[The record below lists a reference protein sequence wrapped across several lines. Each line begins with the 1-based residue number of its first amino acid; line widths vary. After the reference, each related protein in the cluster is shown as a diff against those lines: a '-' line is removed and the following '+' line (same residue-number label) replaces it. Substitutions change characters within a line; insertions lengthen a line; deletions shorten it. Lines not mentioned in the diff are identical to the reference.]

1 VVVITTIAPEVEDD
15 EDEGVMKTDNDM
27 MMIW

>member
-1 VVVITTIAPEVEDD
+1 MVVITTIAPEVDD
-15 EDEGVMKTDNDM
+15 DDEGVMETDNDM